1 MSLEVWLT
9 LLLPDFEGPI
19 ILKIFSILIMSLDY
33 VSFQWIYDSFVVVA
47 VFDVFVEKRV
57 NNLNLNV
64 LILDDLA
71 LIGARVKINYEVKH

>member
-1 MSLEVWLT
+1 MVDTAVARLRRTDHLED
-9 LLLPDFEGPI
+9 LLHF
-19 ILKIFSILIMSLDY
+19 DY